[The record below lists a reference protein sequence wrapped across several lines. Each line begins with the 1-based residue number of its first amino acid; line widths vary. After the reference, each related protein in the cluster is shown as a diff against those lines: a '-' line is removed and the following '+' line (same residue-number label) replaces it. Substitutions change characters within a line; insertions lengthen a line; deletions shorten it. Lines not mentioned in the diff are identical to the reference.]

1 MKTYSKSYEDRR
13 YDLLVS
19 IDEEMKRLRT
29 TANALINAEDTAKNQ
44 QTIQKCIDYCSNL
57 QKLYSDLSTLE
68 EEGDTDYL
76 TEEEDENDS
85 GFGTGMSFLGFN

>member
-29 TANALINAEDTAKNQ
+29 TANALINAEDTEKNQ
-44 QTIQKCIDYCSNL
+44 QTIQKCIDYCSKKKRL
-57 QKLYSDLSTLE
+57 LADFGAGDE
-68 EEGDTDYL
+68 VGDTDYL